1 MLNIINGSRNSSA
14 ATHMNNRA
22 KGFCGVP
29 ESVGF
34 NTCVRCIALLLLVAG
49 LSLAQDVPAAPSF
62 SITGV
67 VKSGNT
73 PIPGATVTATNAS
86 TQEKT
91 TTSTDVNGA
100 YTLQVAGG
108 KYELRVE
115 MPAFAAEHARNY
127 SGRPQHSCRRGIDTT
142 FADATSGT
150 CPAAAVNGWSRPRIS
165 KSGGDAR
172 AGRRHRQR

>member
-1 MLNIINGSRNSSA
+1 MNS
-14 ATHMNNRA
+14 RA
-22 KGFCGVP
+22 KRFCGVP

-34 NTCVRCIALLLLVAG
+34 NDLVRRGCIALLLLVAG
-49 LSLAQDVPAAPSF
+49 SSLAQDVPAAPSF

-91 TTSTDVNGA
+91 TTSTDMNGA

-108 KYELRVE
+108 
-115 MPAFAAEHARNY
+115 
-127 SGRPQHSCRRGIDTT
+127 
-142 FADATSGT
+142 
-150 CPAAAVNGWSRPRIS
+150 
-165 KSGGDAR
+165 
-172 AGRRHRQR
+172 